1 MTQLQWFAGAGQL
14 GKANIRLAN
23 CWSHI
28 YGLAFLLLVVFGN
41 GDIWPKMYNLLD
53 EEACEKACEEFK
65 ESERKE
71 CKMTVSR
78 SVS

>member
-1 MTQLQWFAGAGQL
+1 MVRWRGQL
-14 GKANIRLAN
+14 GKANIRMFRLAN

-53 EEACEKACEEFK
+53 EEACEK
-65 ESERKE
+65 SLRGIQGVRKE
-71 CKMTVSR
+71 GM
-78 SVS
+78 